1 MQGSMDMPYR
11 RINLVILDEKPL
23 EELQRDLD
31 KQRRKV
37 QSSRRLLRHLFN
49 RLAHQQADLEA
60 LEALV
65 ASRRATVH

>member
-65 ASRRATVH
+65 ANRRATVH

>member
-1 MQGSMDMPYR
+1 MPYR

-65 ASRRATVH
+65 ANRRATVH

>member
-1 MQGSMDMPYR
+1 MDMPYR

-65 ASRRATVH
+65 GSRRATVH

>member
-49 RLAHQQADLEA
+49 RLAHQQAGLEA

>member
-1 MQGSMDMPYR
+1 MPYR

-49 RLAHQQADLEA
+49 CLAHQQADLEA

-65 ASRRATVH
+65 ANRRATVH